1 MSAPVSA
8 PAVVALH
15 SVDAAADT
23 ARVWVDQVTP
33 DRAAVKAARKVA
45 AQALHTIVGAPL
57 TVTPDGKGAAYLV
70 IPAIRSRRAATPA
83 APVVD
88 APSALDNAVGAAAFR
103 AAVESPDVA
112 TLRAELDRITA
123 LLDAL
128 TGGQAAPAPAPAREV
143 PEFIKRAQAIT
154 CRTCRDHGV
163 VRGVGQKAGQ
173 PYRTAD
179 GAAAATAAGRS
190 VKCPSHKRAGKA
202 ARKSA

>member
-23 ARVWVDQVTP
+23 ARVWVDSATP

-57 TVTPDGKGAAYLV
+57 TVTPDGQGAAYLV
-70 IPAIRSRRAATPA
+70 IPAIRARKAGTPAPAPVTPDQVTPGDAVDGLIANLKALTPDAIARVVAALTPDQATPA
-83 APVVD
+83 PAPV
-88 APSALDNAVGAAAFR
+88 
-103 AAVESPDVA
+103 
-112 TLRAELDRITA
+112 
-123 LLDAL
+123 
-128 TGGQAAPAPAPAREV
+128 APAREV
-143 PEFIKRAQAIT
+143 PDFIKRAQAIT

-190 VKCPSHKRAGKA
+190 VKCPTHKRASKG

>member
-1 MSAPVSA
+1 MSAPVTA

-23 ARVWVDQVTP
+23 ARVWVDSATP

-57 TVTPDGKGAAYLV
+57 TVTPDGQGAAYLV
-70 IPAIRSRRAATPA
+70 IPAIRARKAGTPA
-83 APVVD
+83 PAPVTPDQVTPGDAVD
-88 APSALDNAVGAAAFR
+88 GLIANLKALT
-103 AAVESPDVA
+103 PDAIARVVA
-112 TLRAELDRITA
+112 
-123 LLDAL
+123 AL
-128 TGGQAAPAPAPAREV
+128 TGGQAAPAPAPARDV

-163 VRGVGQKAGQ
+163 VRGVGSKAGQ

-190 VKCPSHKRAGKA
+190 VKCPSHKRASKG